1 MLTTGLEN
9 TIISSSLNSSA
20 HLLAANKGRTSW
32 KIKSSKL
39 AENTINRIRGI
50 VESLKIKPNPAKP
63 MIPLSIGDPTT
74 FGNLSASDE
83 TMKAVLRSIE
93 SGKFNGYAHSQGHL
107 AARQAISKYSAHQ
120 SSEEI
125 DPENIVVTSGCSAAL
140 EYCILALAER
150 GQNIL
155 IPRPGFCLYHTLSEG
170 LDIEIRY
177 YDLLPEKQW
186 QADLEQLESLIDE
199 NTAALL
205 INNPSNPCGS
215 VFSKEHLEDLLAIC
229 EKYYLPIIADEIYEH
244 FVFPGSQHIAVS
256 SLSKNVPVLSCG
268 GLTKRFLVPG
278 WRTGWIIIHDR
289 EDRMADAIK
298 GLRNMCGRI
307 LGSNTLIQG
316 AIPDILE
323 KTPQSF
329 FDSVTAILSD
339 NATMAYNMLK
349 QVRGLNPVMPNGAMY
364 MMVGINI
371 DQFPEFKDDTHFVQ
385 ELVNEQSVFCL
396 PGSCFEFPNYVR
408 LVLTV
413 PGDMIE
419 EACSRIAEFC
429 EAHYKVDNSIIESNL
444 LDEIQY

>member
-9 TIISSSLNSSA
+9 SIITSSSTSSTNS
-20 HLLAANKGRTSW
+20 AALKGRTSW
-32 KIKSSKL
+32 NIKSSTL
-39 AENTINRIRGI
+39 AKNTLNRIRFV
-50 VESLKIKPNPAKP
+50 VESLKIKPNPSKP

-74 FGNLSASDE
+74 FGNLRASDE
-83 TMKAVLRSIE
+83 TMKALLASIE
-93 SGKFNGYAHSQGHL
+93 SGKYNGYAHTQGHES
-107 AARQAISKYSAHQ
+107 ARKAIAKYSAHQ

-125 DPENIVVTSGCSAAL
+125 HPDNVILTSGCSAAL
-140 EYCILALAER
+140 EYCILALAET

-155 IPRPGFCLYHTLSEG
+155 IPRPGFCLYQTLTEG
-170 LDIEIRY
+170 LGIEVRY

-186 QADLEQLESLIDE
+186 QADLKQLESLIDE

-244 FVFPGSQHIAVS
+244 FVFPGSKHIAVS

-289 EDRMADAIK
+289 EDRMADGIR
-298 GLRNMCGRI
+298 GLKNMCGRI

-323 KTPQSF
+323 KTPQSY
-329 FDSVTAILSD
+329 FDGVIDILSE
-339 NATMAYNMLK
+339 NAKLAFNMLK

-371 DQFPEFKDDTHFVQ
+371 EQFPEFKDDTHFVQ

-396 PGSCFEFPNYVR
+396 PGSCFEFPNYMR
-408 LVLTV
+408 IVLTV
-413 PGDMIE
+413 PREMIE
-419 EACSRIAEFC
+419 EACSRMAEFC
-429 EAHYKVDNSIIESNL
+429 EAHYKVDNSIIENNL
-444 LDEIQY
+444 LDDIQY